1 MSMTISRKLAVVNGL
16 NDLLNEPLMP
26 KELHV
31 PASRVILIIR
41 EPMVILEIQFQ
52 IKNGTQ
58 VLLNIIYVCYTS
70 IYENN
75 AKIMHGGGCER
86 ALLCYDLTYSGREKL
101 AKPLFLTNIL
111 N

>member
-1 MSMTISRKLAVVNGL
+1 
-16 NDLLNEPLMP
+16 
-26 KELHV
+26 
-31 PASRVILIIR
+31 
-41 EPMVILEIQFQ
+41 MVILEIQFQ

-58 VLLNIIYVCYTS
+58 VLLNIIYLCYTS

-75 AKIMHGGGCER
+75 AKMMHRGGCER
-86 ALLCYDLTYSGREKL
+86 ALLCYDLTHSGREKL